1 MPGPTRANQ
10 SANLRRAAV
19 WVLLLCLIVY
29 RVFHLPTAAADRI
42 RASLTTNWPL
52 WISVAIWAVFSVYW
66 EIAARN
72 AARDKSG
79 ESSSS
84 RGLHVLIVN
93 VALLLLFIPV
103 PGLNGRYLPA
113 TPLLKPLG
121 LAIQTCGVLLA
132 VWSRRHLGRNW
143 SGRVTLK
150 VDHELVRTGPY
161 RFVRHPIYTALL
173 AMYAGNAVV
182 SGEWHAL
189 LGFVLAAL
197 AYWRKIGIE
206 EANLA
211 GAFGA
216 TWDDYRRSTRALVP
230 GLF

>member
-1 MPGPTRANQ
+1 M
-10 SANLRRAAV
+10 
-19 WVLLLCLIVY
+19 
-29 RVFHLPTAAADRI
+29 
-42 RASLTTNWPL
+42 SLTTYWPL
-52 WISVAIWAVFSVYW
+52 WISVAIWAVFSIYW
-66 EIAARN
+66 EIAAKN
-72 AARDKSG
+72 AARDRSG
-79 ESSSS
+79 ESSAS

-103 PGLNGRYLPA
+103 PGLTRRYLPA
-113 TPLLKPLG
+113 SPLLNPLG
-121 LAIQTCGVLLA
+121 LGIQTCGVLLA

-173 AMYAGNAVV
+173 AMYAGSAVV

-189 LGFVLAAL
+189 AGFVLAAL
-197 AYWRKIGIE
+197 AYWRKIRIE

-216 TWDDYRRSTRALVP
+216 SWEDYHRSTRALVP

>member
-1 MPGPTRANQ
+1 MPVNQ
-10 SANLRRAAV
+10 SANLRRGV
-19 WVLLLCLIVY
+19 IWLVLLCLVVY
-29 RVFHLPTAAADRI
+29 RLFHLPPAVADRI
-42 RASLTTNWPL
+42 RTSLPAWWAL
-52 WISVAIWAVFSVYW
+52 WISGAIWVLFSIYW
-66 EIAARN
+66 EIEAKK
-72 AARDKSG
+72 AARDKSR
-79 ESSSS
+79 ESSAS

-103 PGLNGRYLPA
+103 PGLNGRFLPVA
-113 TPLLKPLG
+113 LMPLG
-121 LAIQTCGVLLA
+121 LAIQTGGVLLA
-132 VWSRRHLGRNW
+132 VWARRHLGRNW

-173 AMYAGNAVV
+173 AMYAGTAVV

-189 LGFVLAAL
+189 VGFVLVPL
-197 AYWRKIGIE
+197 AYWRKIRIE

-216 TWDDYRRSTRALVP
+216 SWDDYCRSTRALVP